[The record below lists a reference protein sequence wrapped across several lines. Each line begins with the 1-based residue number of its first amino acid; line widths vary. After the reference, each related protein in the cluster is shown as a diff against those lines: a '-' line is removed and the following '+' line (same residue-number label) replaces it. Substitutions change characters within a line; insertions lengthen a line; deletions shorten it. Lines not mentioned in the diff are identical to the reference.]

1 MHYIEAKTI
10 LSAKNEQL
18 HLTERKNMTLEELK
32 IRQLTNQY
40 LLAPADKLTVMRDL
54 CGVQAQFM
62 TNALHS
68 LKIRTND
75 YDEQTV
81 ADGLVKNWSVRGT
94 VHVFAESDLP
104 LFIRCNNGADYR
116 KNEWQGYS
124 YMKNQ
129 RPCWALTPERQKC
142 LADIILAA
150 VSERAYTRDELKE
163 LCRANGMTKIEED
176 CMFESWGGGIRE
188 LCVRGFMNYTVQEKK
203 QYIASPEFS
212 PIPEE
217 EAKFEI
223 ARRYFTN
230 IAPATIH
237 DAMYYTGAKQ
247 AEVKNWLQNLPVESF
262 DFGGRTYY
270 YIPNGKTYDGDIP
283 HCIFLAGFDQL
294 MLGYQKKESI
304 YLKPEYLRGV
314 FNLAGIVMPP
324 LLIDGDVAGIWKNK
338 NGKLEIKC
346 FRSLTQ
352 TEKSYIEQAADK
364 LWGDIK
370 EVKYKEG

>member
-75 YDEQTV
+75 YNEQTV
-81 ADGLVKNWSVRGT
+81 ADELVKNWSVRGT

-129 RPCWALTPERQKC
+129 RPCWALTPERQKY
-142 LADIILAA
+142 LADIIISA
-150 VSERAYTRDELKE
+150 VAERAYTRDELKE

-247 AEVKNWLQNLPVESF
+247 AEVKNWLQHLPVESF

-324 LLIDGDVAGIWKNK
+324 LLLDGDVAGIWKNK

-346 FRSLTQ
+346 FRSLSQ
-352 TEKSYIEQAADK
+352 AEKSHIEQAADK

-370 EVKYKEG
+370 EVRYVE